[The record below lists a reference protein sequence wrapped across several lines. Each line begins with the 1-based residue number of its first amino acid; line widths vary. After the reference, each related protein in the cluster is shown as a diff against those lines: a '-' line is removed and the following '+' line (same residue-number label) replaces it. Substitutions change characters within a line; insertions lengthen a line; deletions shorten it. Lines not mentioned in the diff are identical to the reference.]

1 MLNFMYSLQ
10 ELSWKIKLDRID
22 LQHIFTGDSS
32 RIQIKD
38 DEARI
43 YLAKDSYLESK
54 STLDLSQCEKNFNTD
69 CFFLTL
75 VAHHLTIIPM
85 INKYQR
91 RIRII
96 KDIQRVID
104 ELKQTESIWKMTPLA
119 ARNQMLMEKWSN
131 KIKVRF
137 YFEKKIGEKR
147 KRERET

>member
-1 MLNFMYSLQ
+1 MYTLQ
-10 ELSWKIKLDRID
+10 ELSWKVKLDRID
-22 LQHIFTGDSS
+22 LQHPFLGDSS

-43 YLAKDSYLESK
+43 NLSKDSFMEWK
-54 STLDLSQCEKNFNTD
+54 STLNFTQVEKNFNTD

-75 VAHHLTIIPM
+75 VAHHLTIIPI

-96 KDIQRVID
+96 KDIQRVIN
-104 ELKQTESIWKMTPLA
+104 ELKQTENIWKMTPLA
-119 ARNQMLMEKWSN
+119 ARNQMLMEKWSK

-137 YFEKKIGEKR
+137 YFEKKEK
-147 KRERET
+147 KRDLNQI